1 MQPYPRNTTMIDL
14 LLNPPLF
21 LLMAFA
27 GGLLVAIIAAP
38 LGTFMVWQKQSYFG
52 ATLAH
57 SALLG
62 VSLGLLL
69 EFDLTFAIIL
79 TSMIIGFLLFTLSNK
94 STLSSD
100 TLLGILAHSSLAL
113 GLVLLSFQPNVQVD
127 MMSYLF
133 GDILSINLS
142 DIYMLL
148 GLFVLVCAFF
158 LLYWKSLLNIILNKE
173 LAEVEGINTQAIQ
186 LGYILLLSLLIA
198 LSIKVVGIL
207 LITSLLVI
215 PAAAAHRFSK
225 TPEKMLALTLIIG
238 VLSVAIGLLVS
249 ILYDTPTGPSI
260 VIMATT
266 FFILSLFKK
275 H

>member
-1 MQPYPRNTTMIDL
+1 MIDL

-69 EFDLTFAIIL
+69 EFDLTFTIIL

-113 GLVLLSFQPNVQVD
+113 GLVLLSFQPNIQVD

-148 GLFVLVCAFF
+148 GLLVLVCAFF
-158 LLYWKSLLNIILNKE
+158 LLYWKSLLNITLNKE

>member
-1 MQPYPRNTTMIDL
+1 MIDL

-69 EFDLTFAIIL
+69 EFDLTFTIIL

-148 GLFVLVCAFF
+148 GLLVLVCAFF
-158 LLYWKSLLNIILNKE
+158 LLYWKSLLNITLNKE

>member
-1 MQPYPRNTTMIDL
+1 MIDL

-158 LLYWKSLLNIILNKE
+158 LLYWKSLLNITLNKE